1 MIVAKIKELLEVP
14 RKVVITTHY
23 KPDGDAIGSSL
34 GLYNYLLKK
43 GHAVTFIAPSD
54 YPDFLQWMAGN
65 EHVIEIQK
73 DPVGSATAIEAAEI
87 IFCLD
92 FNRISRCESVAP
104 HIAAAKGFKVNI
116 DHHLEPESFC
126 DLELTDPTASSTAEL
141 IYRFIVAMGDRALL
155 DQDIAECIY
164 TGIMTDTASF
174 RFVSATAETYEV
186 AADLIRAGARNY
198 IAHEAIYDVWS
209 EDRIRLVGYC
219 TQEKMMVLN
228 EFNTAIIG
236 LSNAELN
243 RFHHKTGDTEGI
255 VNIPLSIKNIR
266 LSVLFVE
273 RKGEVKI
280 SFRSK
285 DDFSVRDFSDKYFEG
300 GGHKNAS
307 GGRSSLSLED
317 TIKRFISLL
326 PEYKAELTR

>member
-1 MIVAKIKELLEVP
+1 
-14 RKVVITTHY
+14 
-23 KPDGDAIGSSL
+23 
-34 GLYNYLLKK
+34 
-43 GHAVTFIAPSD
+43 
-54 YPDFLQWMAGN
+54 
-65 EHVIEIQK
+65 
-73 DPVGSATAIEAAEI
+73 
-87 IFCLD
+87 
-92 FNRISRCESVAP
+92 
-104 HIAAAKGFKVNI
+104 
-116 DHHLEPESFC
+116 
-126 DLELTDPTASSTAEL
+126 
-141 IYRFIVAMGDRALL
+141 
-155 DQDIAECIY
+155 
-164 TGIMTDTASF
+164 MTDTASF

-186 AADLIRAGARNY
+186 AAELIRAGARNY

-219 TQEKMMVLN
+219 TLEKMMVLN

-326 PEYKAELTR
+326 PLYKAELTR

>member
-1 MIVAKIKELLEVP
+1 MQVEKIKELLSVP
-14 RKVVITTHY
+14 RRVAITTHY

-34 GLYNYLLKK
+34 GLYNYLRKK
-43 GHAVTFIAPSD
+43 GHTVTFVSPSD
-54 YPDFLQWMAGN
+54 YPDFLHWMAGN
-65 EHVIEIQK
+65 EHVVEIDK
-73 DPVGSATAIEAAEI
+73 DPQTAEQAVASADL

-92 FNRISRCESVAP
+92 FNRLHRCETVAP
-104 HIAAAKGFKVNI
+104 HIAAASGFKVNI
-116 DHHLEPESFC
+116 DHHLEPETFC
-126 DLELTDPTASSTAEL
+126 DIALEDSSASSTAEL
-141 IYRFIVAMGDRALL
+141 IYRFIVAMGDRALI

-198 IAHEAIYDVWS
+198 VAHESIYDVWS
-209 EDRIRLVGYC
+209 EERIRLVGYC
-219 TQEKMMVLN
+219 TNEKMMVLQDY
-228 EFNTAIIG
+228 NTAIIG
-236 LSNAELN
+236 LSKAELN
-243 RFHHKTGDTEGI
+243 RFNHKTGDTEGI

-266 LSVLFVE
+266 FSAFFVE
-273 RKGEVKI
+273 RKDEVKI

-285 DDFSVRDFSDKYFEG
+285 DDFSVRDFSAKYFEG

-307 GGRSSLSLED
+307 GGRSSLSLEE

-326 PEYKAELTR
+326 PEYKEELTR

>member
-1 MIVAKIKELLEVP
+1 MQVDKIKELLNIP

-43 GHAVTFIAPSD
+43 GHHVSFISPSD
-54 YPDFLQWMAGN
+54 YPEFLHWMAGN
-65 EHVIEIQK
+65 DQVIDITMSPK
-73 DPVGSATAIEAAEI
+73 KAEAAVTEAEV

-92 FNRISRCESVAP
+92 FNRLHRCESVAP
-104 HIAAAKGFKVNI
+104 LIAAAQGFKVNI
-116 DHHLEPESFC
+116 DHHLEPETFC
-126 DLELTDPTASSTAEL
+126 DIALEDSSASSTAEL
-141 IYRFIVAMGDRALL
+141 IYRFIVAMGDIHLI

-174 RFVSATAETYEV
+174 RFESATADTYEV
-186 AADLIRAGARNY
+186 AADLIRSGARNY
-198 IAHEAIYDVWS
+198 VAHASIYDVWS

-219 TQEKMMVLN
+219 TNEKMQVFN
-228 EFNTAIIG
+228 EFNTAVIG
-236 LSNAELN
+236 LSKEELN
-243 RFHHKTGDTEGI
+243 RFNYKTGDTEGI

-266 LSVLFVE
+266 FSAFFVE
-273 RKGEVKI
+273 RKDEVKI

-285 DDFSVRDFSDKYFEG
+285 DDFSVRDFSAKYFEG

-326 PEYKAELTR
+326 PEYKGELTR